1 MTDVHTRTR
10 ATRTS
15 APDTLARAA
24 VATVLA
30 LAAPA
35 VSFLPALTT
44 NIHGSGAAVTFP
56 HGYAITL
63 VVTVVVTV
71 VACAAGALIAG
82 RGARGHLDRAGSVGG
97 HRPRRDFRRC
107 RARPHSSDRVGNRAH
122 GSCPGW
128 GGRRAPHRR
137 AAMTTGPRSSP
148 SQHSTSIARSLSP
161 GKSSTQ
167 TAQAAMCG
175 TDNQHR
181 IAVRIVLLCNS
192 PAAARS

>member
-10 ATRTS
+10 ATRIS

-24 VATVLA
+24 VATVLT

-63 VVTVVVTV
+63 LVTVVVTA

-82 RGARGHLDRAGSVGG
+82 RAALVAISIGLAAWAVIGLAVTSAGVALGHTHLTE
-97 HRPRRDFRRC
+97 
-107 RARPHSSDRVGNRAH
+107 
-122 GSCPGW
+122 W
-128 GGRRAPHRR
+128 G
-137 AAMTTGPRSSP
+137 
-148 SQHSTSIARSLSP
+148 IAL
-161 GKSSTQ
+161 
-167 TAQAAMCG
+167 
-175 TDNQHR
+175 
-181 IAVRIVLLCNS
+181 I
-192 PAAARS
+192 AAALAGAAVGLPIAARR